1 MQASDLK
8 PKRDGHNPASVIDEL
23 ILSGSPWQSGR
34 FLTSVIKEL
43 ASDQDQRWL
52 TVILSSD
59 QAKNTIEWLKTSG
72 ISRQRL
78 QVLNPSSDP
87 VKLTRQALA
96 AGTSHTVISWINQL
110 DSSVLSELESAAR
123 SGRCQGLAVRSRA

>member
-1 MQASDLK
+1 MQASYLK
-8 PKRDGHNPASVIDEL
+8 PKRDGHNPANVIDEL

-59 QAKNTIEWLKTSG
+59 QAKNTIEWLKNSG

-110 DSSVLSELESAAR
+110 DSSILSELESAAR